1 MTAMIRALPT
11 LLCCGLI
18 LAASASHARAQDAAL
33 DRVQNLAATGRFTE
47 ARNTLEQWER
57 SFADPRSNATPSDRA
72 RALYLRGVLSTDP
85 KEAEEAFLAVALSY
99 PSSSSAPG
107 ALLRLG
113 QGLLASGEANRAVT
127 YLERLR
133 ADYPGSPHRETGW
146 LWLARAHMAAGSPVA
161 ACAAAREGI
170 TQASSANLVTLLE
183 LERDNTCAVQREAPF
198 PTTQVAVDPDPNE
211 PQRPAARPQTAAPAA
226 PAAPA
231 PAAARDEPPATR
243 ASAPAAAPAPAA
255 PAPATPTPATPT
267 PATPTPATPTPAARR
282 DAPPAA
288 AQFAVQAGAFRERTA
303 AESIARELRAQG
315 FDARVVVVDGSPL
328 HRVRSGA
335 FTTREQAMTAARRI
349 INAGFE
355 ALIVSDVRTER

>member
-47 ARNTLEQWER
+47 ARNMLEQWER
-57 SFADPRSNATPSDRA
+57 SFADPRSSATPSDRA

-85 KEAEEAFLAVALSY
+85 KDAEEAFLAVALSY

-113 QGLLASGEANRAVT
+113 QGLLATGEANRAVA

-226 PAAPA
+226 PA
-231 PAAARDEPPATR
+231 PAAARDEPSATR
-243 ASAPAAAPAPAA
+243 APVPAAAPT
-255 PAPATPTPATPT
+255 PATTPAPTPATPT
-267 PATPTPATPTPAARR
+267 PATTPAVRR

-288 AQFAVQAGAFRERTA
+288 AQFAVQAGAFRERAA

-315 FDARVVVVDGSPL
+315 FDARVVVVDNSPL

>member
-1 MTAMIRALPT
+1 MTAMLRALPT
-11 LLCCGLI
+11 ALFCGLI

-85 KEAEEAFLAVALSY
+85 KEAGEAFLAVALSY

-113 QGLLASGEANRAVT
+113 QGLLANGEANRAVA

-183 LERDNTCAVQREAPF
+183 LERDNTCAVQREVPF
-198 PTTQVAVDPDPNE
+198 PTTQVAVDPDPNQ
-211 PQRPAARPQTAAPAA
+211 PQRPTAQPQTAAPAA
-226 PAAPA
+226 PSPA
-231 PAAARDEPPATR
+231 PPTPVATRAEPPATR
-243 ASAPAAAPAPAA
+243 PPAPVAAATPAPTPAAAPAA
-255 PAPATPTPATPT
+255 
-267 PATPTPATPTPAARR
+267 TPAARR

-288 AQFAVQAGAFRERTA
+288 AQFAVQAGAFRERAA
-303 AESIARELRAQG
+303 AETIARELRAKG
-315 FDARVVVVDGSPL
+315 FDARVVIVDGSPL

-335 FTTREQAMTAARRI
+335 FTSREQAMTAARRI